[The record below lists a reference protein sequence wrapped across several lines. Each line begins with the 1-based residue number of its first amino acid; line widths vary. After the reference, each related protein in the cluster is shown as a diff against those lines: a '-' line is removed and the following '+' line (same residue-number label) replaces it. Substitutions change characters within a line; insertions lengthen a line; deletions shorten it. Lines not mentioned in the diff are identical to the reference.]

1 MTRYGLPFGGYHQRR
16 EAEWVG
22 ALVLLGVAVALLL
35 PGATFSRPTFE
46 AFATIAPEGTWGAAL
61 LGVAVVRMIGL
72 WVNGSKR
79 HSPSLRLVTAAVGA
93 CVWTALAWLLARDG
107 YPGWNTGVGAYGVLA
122 AVDAYCALRAI
133 WDQGANDARAAIF
146 RRAARG

>member
-1 MTRYGLPFGGYHQRR
+1 MNRALPFGGYHERR

-35 PGATFSRPTFE
+35 PGATFSRPTFD
-46 AFATIAPEGTWGAAL
+46 AFSDIAPEGTWGAAL
-61 LGVAVVRMIGL
+61 FGVAVVRMLGL

-79 HSPSLRLVTAAVGA
+79 HSPSIRLVTAAAGA
-93 CVWTALAWLLARDG
+93 AVWTGLAWLLARDG

-122 AVDAYCALRAI
+122 LVDAYCAVRAI
-133 WDQGANDARAAIF
+133 WDQGVNDARAAIV
-146 RRAARG
+146 RRAAR

>member
-1 MTRYGLPFGGYHQRR
+1 MRSALPFQGYHQRR

-22 ALVLLGVAVALLL
+22 ALVLLGVAIALLL
-35 PGATFSRPTFE
+35 PGATFSRPTFDVFG
-46 AFATIAPEGTWGAAL
+46 AIAPEGTWGATL
-61 LGVAVVRMIGL
+61 LGVAVIRMLGL
-72 WVNGSKR
+72 WANGDKH
-79 HSPSLRLVTAAVGA
+79 HSPSLRFVTATVGA

-133 WDQGANDARAAIF
+133 WDQGANDARAKIV